1 MLDFSTIF
9 SSTSTWETCIF
20 SFEGLSTGTWLWLGL
35 GGLGLGL
42 VNNKCQEVI
51 KKKRFLETMS
61 HNNITTGCDVLIKY
75 QSSLETASISQCLYS
90 EPIWDKS
97 DISSDQ
103 WEETIWGS
111 EQQPVSA
118 AAARAKLPVTVFENQ
133 TKMSYF
139 RAWRQCLSL
148 ILKVIWIFTQKIDFL
163 INQHSM
169 NIFLARK
176 FKHLKIYKIISFKI
190 FGVRIQRDIF
200 YNFKHNERTLSKSA
214 SNAMLKKEF
223 IKTRH
228 CSSKRT
234 HIVSRFRS
242 F

>member
-1 MLDFSTIF
+1 MRHSMLNANCFKVEKS
-9 SSTSTWETCIF
+9 
-20 SFEGLSTGTWLWLGL
+20 WLPTNGNLG
-35 GGLGLGL
+35 
-42 VNNKCQEVI
+42 NNFRWRI
-51 KKKRFLETMS
+51 GDPHS
-61 HNNITTGCDVLIKY
+61 
-75 QSSLETASISQCLYS
+75 
-90 EPIWDKS
+90 
-97 DISSDQ
+97 
-103 WEETIWGS
+103 
-111 EQQPVSA
+111 
-118 AAARAKLPVTVFENQ
+118 TVFENQ

-163 INQHSM
+163 INQHSI

-176 FKHLKIYKIISFKI
+176 FKQLKNNIISFKM

-214 SNAMLKKEF
+214 NNVMLKKEF

-234 HIVSRFRS
+234 HIVSRFRFFS
-242 F
+242 DIMFTFWMYEILILENKIQKNFLCVAVFYY